1 MSTTGKILVT
11 GATGNNGSAL
21 IQNLIAIGADVRALV
36 HDESKA
42 QGLRDAGVEV
52 VVGDYLLPE
61 TLDAA
66 FDGVS
71 KVFLVTPLSP
81 DAAKMAGNSI
91 AAAKRAGKPHIVRLS
106 ERTPEPASAVR
117 TGVSHAEVNAEL
129 ESSGLPYTSLRP
141 TFYMQNTMLAAQSI
155 ASDGMIYMPFEDES
169 LNMVDMRDVI
179 ETAVKILTTEGH
191 EGQTYILT
199 GPAAISFH
207 DVASGFSKAL
217 GKEVKYVNVPVQAA
231 REAMI
236 GMGLS
241 EWLAETYCEYFGNYR
256 KGVSDY
262 TTNIVEKLTGRPPRS
277 FETFASDFAQY
288 FDKVTL
294 SG

>member
-1 MSTTGKILVT
+1 MSDTGKILVT
-11 GATGNNGSAL
+11 GATGNNGSTM
-21 IQNLIAIGADVRALV
+21 IQNLIAIGADIRALV
-36 HDESKA
+36 HTESKA

-52 VVGDYLLPE
+52 VVGDYLRPE
-61 TLDAA
+61 TLDTA
-66 FDGVS
+66 FEGVD
-71 KVFLVTPLSP
+71 KVFLITPLSP
-81 DAAKMAGNSI
+81 DATKMARNSI
-91 AAAKRAGKPHIVRLS
+91 AAAKRAGKPHVVRLS
-106 ERTPEPASAVR
+106 ERTPEPISAVR

-155 ASDGMIYMPFEDES
+155 ASDGMIYMPFEDKT

-179 ETAVKILTTEGH
+179 ETAVKIFTTEGH

-207 DVASGFSKAL
+207 DVSSAFSKAL
-217 GKEVKYVNVPVQAA
+217 GKEVKYINVPLEAA
-231 REAMI
+231 LQSMI

-241 EWLAETYCEYFGNYR
+241 EWLAEVYCQYFGNYR

-262 TTNIVEKLTGRPPRS
+262 TTNTVEKLIGRPPRS
-277 FETFASDFAQY
+277 FEVFARDFAQY
-288 FDKVTL
+288 FGKP
-294 SG
+294 